1 MRLLRIILNNM
12 NHNNLILSILCFSLF
27 TTSIQAQ
34 TGSKPINESKT
45 DTTGLTQLSEVILT
59 ATRTKRQLSS
69 LPLPAQIVTK
79 KEIRSINSVRLTD
92 ILNEQTGLIT
102 VPDFGGG
109 EGVQLQGLDS
119 QYTLILIDGVPLV
132 GRSAGT
138 LDLSRLTA
146 GNIKQIEIVKGASS
160 SLYGSEALGGVINI
174 ITEDP
179 EEGFRGNIGHRT
191 SSFNAQDLSTELN
204 FKKKKFGINAFFN
217 RFSSDGYDLLDN
229 DVLNTVEPFSNYT
242 LNAKVSYDF
251 TKNTK
256 LLLSGRYYT
265 QEQDNIASADLQGE
279 SSINEWNAHLKFD
292 HRFNDKWSTYFEFY
306 STQYKAEE
314 FLNDNTGSRFSES
327 DFDQRFLRPEIRASF
342 SPNKKNT
349 LVAGAGLTHETLDR
363 TDFFEQPEFNS
374 PYIYAQYDAYPL
386 EKLNIIL
393 GFRYDDHSE
402 YKSQFSPKAAFRYE
416 LTDEL
421 AVKGSVGYGFKA
433 PDFRQLYFDFTN
445 ATVGYTVLGYNAVS
459 SQLPELATQ
468 GQLTPETVNNLPSII
483 AQFDDALRP
492 ESSISYNFGF
502 DYKPTSSLSL
512 NVNLFRNDIDN
523 LIDTRVIARKTN
535 GQNVFSY
542 TNVDQVYTQGVEFN
556 TKWKAT
562 AQLTVSGGYQL
573 LFAKDKEAEDAFE
586 NGEVFARENPASP
599 SFQLEKGDYFGL
611 FNRSRHMANFKI
623 FYTLPKWKMNT
634 NLRATYRSKYGL
646 FDSNGNTYL
655 DDFDSFV
662 DGYSIWDFA
671 INKTFYDNYQL
682 GFGVDNLF
690 NFTDP
695 QNISNIAGR
704 ILYGKLNI
712 KF

>member
-1 MRLLRIILNNM
+1 M
-12 NHNNLILSILCFSLF
+12 NHNNLILSILCFSIF

-34 TGSKPINESKT
+34 NGSKPINESKT

-138 LDLSRLTA
+138 LDLSPLTA

-251 TKNTK
+251 TENTK
-256 LLLSGRYYT
+256 LLLSGRYYA
-265 QEQDNIASADLQGE
+265 QEQDNIASEDLQGE

-386 EKLNIIL
+386 EKLNVIL

-459 SQLPELATQ
+459 SQLTELANQ

-502 DYKPTSSLSL
+502 DYKPTSALSL